1 MSKFRLFSVLLAVFV
16 TGVYTVAVNA
26 DHAWKKY
33 HWDISV
39 IPIDEAS
46 LELGDNLTGDWSDIL
61 KNASPSWNM
70 WSVLKSTIVLGR
82 SDTGVNNDK
91 CGPVLEGVEVCN
103 GLYGANGWLGLAS
116 VWVSRGKH
124 IVQAV
129 VKLNDTY
136 FEDDEYYK
144 KSPYNSVD
152 WRDYVMCQEVGHTF
166 GLGHQD
172 EVFDNLNLNTC
183 MDYTDEPAGGT
194 YFNIDGVEIL
204 SLPNLYPN
212 EHDAEILLEIYAHLN
227 PTDAGNSTDD
237 GDDGGGGGNGK
248 GGGRKNNKAG
258 DAGAID
264 LNDPSQWG
272 QAIRQD
278 ARGQNILFERN
289 LANGQVLITHV
300 LWAN

>member
-116 VWVSRGKH
+116 VWATRGKTNH

-166 GLGHQD
+166 GLDHQD
-172 EVFDNLNLNTC
+172 TTFNTPNLGSC
-183 MDYTDEPAGGT
+183 MDYTNNP
-194 YFNIDGVEIL
+194 DGLASNPIQL
-204 SLPNLYPN
+204 DNRYPN
-212 EHDAEILLEIYAHLN
+212 KHDYDEMRKIYSHLN
-227 PTDAGNSTDD
+227 PTNATTEEEEESSNDKGNK
-237 GDDGGGGGNGK
+237 GK
-248 GGGRKNNKAG
+248 KPNKAG
-258 DAGAID
+258 VAD
-264 LNDPSQWG
+264 NPSAWG

-278 ARGQNILFERN
+278 AQGRNILFERN

-300 LWAN
+300 IWAY